1 MSRALVS
8 VSPSDP
14 ADVLGAWPSADAG
27 AVDAAVGRARK
38 AFSAWRDAG
47 FEARAAVLRRFAEE
61 ARERVPEL
69 AELISREVGK
79 ALWDSCAEASLLAPK
94 VDVTLD
100 TGMAHVAP
108 VEVAPGQ
115 RATFFP
121 RGVLA
126 VYGPFNFPVHLPNGH
141 IVPALATGNTV
152 VFKPSELAP
161 ATGEWMVSLWREI
174 GLPDGVLEIAQGSA
188 STGEALAL
196 HPDVDGV
203 LFTGSYETGRAI
215 QQATLDQPHKLLALE
230 LGGSNALIVCED
242 ADLDLAVSEA
252 AISIAA
258 STGQRCTCARRLFVA
273 REVADVF
280 TEKLIAVLSGL
291 SIGDP
296 FDENVFMGPLASRA
310 AHERVVARRALAE
323 EAGGERILLVTPD
336 LPPPYIGPGLVRFPG
351 LRQDHPYQRE
361 ETFGPEAALYT
372 VDDLDEAI
380 AAAND
385 TDYGLVASVMT
396 RDRAKYERC
405 VGRIRTGLLN
415 WNKATVG
422 ASGKLPFGGIGKS
435 GNDRPAGATATLYCT
450 VAQAHLESEAEFDP
464 HTLPPGMPRP

>member
-1 MSRALVS
+1 MSGALVS

-14 ADVLGAWPSADAG
+14 ADVLGTFPVADADSVDT
-27 AVDAAVGRARK
+27 AVSRARK
-38 AFSAWRDAG
+38 AFPAWRDMG
-47 FEARAAVLRRFAEE
+47 FEGRAAVLRRFAEG

-69 AELISREVGK
+69 AELITREVGK
-79 ALWDSCAEASLLAPK
+79 ALWDACGEASLLAPK

-100 TGMAHVAP
+100 TGMTHVAT
-108 VEVAPGQ
+108 VEAAPGQ

-161 ATGEWMVSLWREI
+161 ATGAWMAALWREI
-174 GLPDGVLEIAQGSA
+174 GLPDGVLEIVQGGA
-188 STGEALAL
+188 ETGRALSVN
-196 HPDVDGV
+196 PDVDGV

-215 QQATLDQPHKLLALE
+215 AHATLDQPHKLLALE
-230 LGGSNALIVCED
+230 LGGSNAYLVCED

-252 AISIAA
+252 ALSIAA

-273 REVADVF
+273 RSVADAF
-280 TEKLIAVLSGL
+280 TEKLVNVLRGL
-291 SIGDP
+291 TIGDP
-296 FDENVFMGPLASRA
+296 FDEGVFMGPLVSRTA
-310 AHERVVARRALAE
+310 FDRVVGQRALADA
-323 EAGGERILLVTPD
+323 AGAERILLVEPD
-336 LPPPYIGPGLVRFPG
+336 LPPPYVGPGLVRFPG
-351 LRQDHPYQRE
+351 LRQDHPYQRD

-396 RDRAKYERC
+396 RDRANYERC

-450 VAQAHLESEAEFDP
+450 VPQAHLESEAGFDP
-464 HTLPPGMPRP
+464 NTLPPGMPRP

>member
-1 MSRALVS
+1 M
-8 VSPSDP
+8 
-14 ADVLGAWPSADAG
+14 
-27 AVDAAVGRARK
+27 GRARK
-38 AFSAWRDAG
+38 AFPAWRDLG
-47 FEARAAVLRRFAEE
+47 FEGRAAILRRFAEE
-61 ARERVPEL
+61 ARERVPEI

-79 ALWDSCAEASLLAPK
+79 ALWDACGEASLLGPK

-100 TGMAHVAP
+100 TGMQYVAP
-108 VEVAPGQ
+108 IEPAPGQ

-161 ATGEWMVSLWREI
+161 ATGEWMVKLWREV
-174 GLPDGVLEIAQGSA
+174 GLPSGVLEIVQGNGA
-188 STGEALAL
+188 IGEALAV
-196 HPDVDGV
+196 HPDVDGI
-203 LFTGSYETGRAI
+203 LFTGSYATGRAI

-230 LGGSNALIVCED
+230 LGGSNALIVCGD

-252 AISIAA
+252 ALSIAA

-273 REVADVF
+273 RELADAF
-280 TEKLIAVLSGL
+280 TDKLVRVLSGL
-291 SIGDP
+291 RIGDP
-296 FDENVFMGPLASRA
+296 FDEGVFMGPLASRA
-310 AHERVVARRALAE
+310 GYERVVARRALAE
-323 EAGGERILLVTPD
+323 AAGGERILLVEPD
-336 LPPPYIGPGLVRFPG
+336 LPPPYVGPGLVRFPG

-361 ETFGPEAALYT
+361 ETFGPEAALYS

-385 TDYGLVASVMT
+385 TDYGLVASVFT
-396 RDRAKYERC
+396 RERAAYERC

-450 VAQAHLESEAEFDP
+450 VAQAHLESDAGFDENL
-464 HTLPPGMPRP
+464 LPPGMPKP